1 MGNVPSYGE
10 IRSAARIL
18 LICPDCGHG
27 NAESVDKL
35 RGYSTYSCNGEGC
48 DYIFELAGRGRRSFG
63 GGFAE
68 ACRRFYA
75 ALYGM
80 SRSSSGKPG

>member
-1 MGNVPSYGE
+1 MGNVANYGE

-48 DYIFELAGRGRRSFG
+48 DYIFELAGRRRPIFG
-63 GGFAE
+63 GGLAE

-75 ALYGM
+75 ALYGLT
-80 SRSSSGKPG
+80 RSGEAG